1 MLDSCGTILDNT
13 RRALTGLYH
22 WAKFR
27 WNRSR
32 NFDKIEVW
40 IFCTFGLKTLIH
52 APNCFFLGGGAFV
65 QQNGVQYQ
73 CDPQR
78 AHPCV
83 ETSHMTCRSSKLVKQ
98 LLRYSDHFH
107 QDGSRPQSCISG
119 AHFGTTCEYLK
130 VFIIV
135 QDLAGITVAT
145 LIEL

>member
-52 APNCFFLGGGAFV
+52 APNCFFWGEGHLFNKMGCNINATHKGHILVWKQVIWHVDRQNWSNSCWDIAIIFIKMAAVRNLALVGHILERPMSTWRSLSLCKIWLG
-65 QQNGVQYQ
+65 
-73 CDPQR
+73 
-78 AHPCV
+78 
-83 ETSHMTCRSSKLVKQ
+83 SL
-98 LLRYSDHFH
+98 
-107 QDGSRPQSCISG
+107 
-119 AHFGTTCEYLK
+119 
-130 VFIIV
+130 
-135 QDLAGITVAT
+135 
-145 LIEL
+145 